1 MKIAVIGSRSI
12 KHADLSP
19 FIPADAELIISG
31 GAFGIDRIA
40 EQYARTRGIPIKII
54 RPDYALHGRSAPLI
68 RNRTIAEEC
77 DLLIAFWDGVSRG
90 TVFTIRYARK
100 IGKEVRLYRIQ
111 PTDGD

>member
-40 EQYARTRGIPIKII
+40 EQYERTR
-54 RPDYALHGRSAPLI
+54 
-68 RNRTIAEEC
+68 
-77 DLLIAFWDGVSRG
+77 
-90 TVFTIRYARK
+90 
-100 IGKEVRLYRIQ
+100 
-111 PTDGD
+111 